1 MLPPVDLNI
10 QLLKKI
16 SRGWNLILDPRSKTE
31 RNGTS
36 WHKWSSSSISSS
48 KICVKTWYLA
58 GFWSWVQHCIF
69 SCRMS
74 VFFIV
79 AGAAKIAN
87 LCQRFNV
94 VTLNQRWF
102 WRCPIWEWQSSPCPL
117 AIGHGL
123 PAPPADFGDSTGATA
138 IFFYQI
144 RVRFLFI
151 HHDIPLYMDIYGP
164 FFWGN
169 PTVWWALPRLEGR
182 AERLVLLQSGDGGHQ
197 KDRTVIG
204 KLQAQNIRKLHIF
217 WIFLGVTIYIYVYLC
232 TVSYLSS

>member
-36 WHKWSSSSISSS
+36 WHKWSRSSISSS
-48 KICVKTWYLA
+48 KISVKTCYLA
-58 GFWSWVQHCIF
+58 GCWSWVQHCIC

-102 WRCPIWEWQSSPCPL
+102 WRCPIWEWQSSPCPV

-123 PAPPADFGDSTGATA
+123 PANPPA
-138 IFFYQI
+138 
-144 RVRFLFI
+144 VRWYSQLFEHLLREFHSHLTTRI
-151 HHDIPLYMDIYGP
+151 ESYFCSSSIMTIPLYIDIYDI
-164 FFWGN
+164 
-169 PTVWWALPRLEGR
+169 WA
-182 AERLVLLQSGDGGHQ
+182 
-197 KDRTVIG
+197 
-204 KLQAQNIRKLHIF
+204 
-217 WIFLGVTIYIYVYLC
+217 IFLGKSHSL
-232 TVSYLSS
+232 VSSAEVGRTSGKTGAAPIRRWRTPKRSNSNW